1 MCSQFV
7 TYVSTQ
13 RQLRSKIPLSFDS
26 FSLFWAAMAASTH
39 PRTLWFK
46 YVTSQSLSRWQ
57 KLEQL
62 KHCFNKTV
70 KGVMACDV
78 SLEAMFFPFLVAL
91 LYTPAT
97 KSLLVATLVFFCS
110 FYSFFLLLSSQFAL
124 HHWRISA
131 WAEIFLILQG
141 VFNVPVLAQG
151 CPLLQWW
158 IGKKVGTLGLL
169 LITARERESKW
180 YSPKFLCQ

>member
-1 MCSQFV
+1 MSQH
-7 TYVSTQ
+7 S
-13 RQLRSKIPLSFDS
+13 DS
-26 FSLFWAAMAASTH
+26 FGLKYHFHLILFHCFELRWQPVHT
-39 PRTLWFK
+39 RGLCDLKFK

-70 KGVMACDV
+70 KGVMAWDV

-97 KSLLVATLVFFCS
+97 KSLLLANPGFLLFLL
-110 FYSFFLLLSSQFAL
+110 FFLLLSSQFAL

-131 WAEIFLILQG
+131 WAEIFPILQT
-141 VFNVPVLAQG
+141 VFNVPTLAQG
-151 CPLLQWW
+151 CPL
-158 IGKKVGTLGLL
+158 
-169 LITARERESKW
+169 
-180 YSPKFLCQ
+180 

>member
-26 FSLFWAAMAASTH
+26 FSLFWAAMAASIHT
-39 PRTLWFK
+39 RGLCDSKFK

-97 KSLLVATLVFFCS
+97 KSLLVATLVFLLFLL
-110 FYSFFLLLSSQFAL
+110 FFLLLSSQFAL

-131 WAEIFLILQG
+131 WAEIFPILQT
-141 VFNVPVLAQG
+141 VFNVPTLAQG
-151 CPLLQWW
+151 CPL
-158 IGKKVGTLGLL
+158 
-169 LITARERESKW
+169 
-180 YSPKFLCQ
+180 